1 MFARVMGVLELLADA
16 VEGLDPSTIGTSPA
30 TLAEAFGLFDRLRA
44 VACEAVGVFDAN
56 GLWAVD
62 GATSMTAW
70 LKLFARLSGTS
81 AAGFTVL
88 ARRLRSMPATA
99 RALTDG
105 RLSTDQVRAI
115 VACVDPDLV
124 QQYTNT
130 EDDLIGIVETLSV
143 HDISHVMQDWRERAR
158 HTIPDPQPRH
168 EQRRLHLSGLPD
180 GTFRVDGTLT
190 TQGGA
195 VVDAALKSATSA
207 DTEGEPVRTATQH
220 RADALVD
227 LCRWY
232 LDHCHTP
239 PTTRRR
245 PHLDLA
251 CGVTDLSDDDGT
263 GRTANGFV
271 LDTTTLHRL
280 ACDAAISRILV
291 QGRSHVLDH
300 EHSVRIVPPPS
311 SSPWS
316 HGTGTADGPAATAPP
331 TGATPTTSP
340 TGPTTAPPT

>member
-1 MFARVMGVLELLADA
+1 
-16 VEGLDPSTIGTSPA
+16 
-30 TLAEAFGLFDRLRA
+30 
-44 VACEAVGVFDAN
+44 
-56 GLWAVD
+56 
-62 GATSMTAW
+62 MTAW

-105 RLSTDQVRAI
+105 RLSTDQARAI

-124 QQYTNT
+124 EQYTNT

-143 HDISHVMQDWRERAR
+143 HDISHVMQYWRERAR

-300 EHSVRIVPPPS
+300 GHSVRIVP
-311 SSPWS
+311 
-316 HGTGTADGPAATAPP
+316 AALLLALAVRDRHCRWP
-331 TGATPTTSP
+331 GCDRTPDWCDAHHLTHWAHH
-340 TGPTTAPPT
+340 GPTNLTNLALFCNRHHHHIHQPNWTAQLDPHTATLTITTPDGRTMTTQPPPILDQHVHPDTG